1 MPSSPRIPPLST
13 AFALVLALLAGS
25 TAATAP
31 ARAAQQAAPA
41 TTVPVSQYNARWPR
55 EPASGPLPAVVLP
68 AATPAEPRNHTALPV
83 VAGLLILAACT
94 AVATGVRLRPR
105 LRRRVAAQ

>member
-1 MPSSPRIPPLST
+1 MPTSHRIAHLTT

-25 TAATAP
+25 TATTAP

-55 EPASGPLPAVVLP
+55 EPASGPLPPVAPP
-68 AATPAEPRNHTALPV
+68 AATPAEPHNHTAIPV
-83 VAGLLILAACT
+83 IAGLLILAACT
-94 AVATGVRLRPR
+94 AATGVRLRPR
-105 LRRRVAAQ
+105 LRRRIAA